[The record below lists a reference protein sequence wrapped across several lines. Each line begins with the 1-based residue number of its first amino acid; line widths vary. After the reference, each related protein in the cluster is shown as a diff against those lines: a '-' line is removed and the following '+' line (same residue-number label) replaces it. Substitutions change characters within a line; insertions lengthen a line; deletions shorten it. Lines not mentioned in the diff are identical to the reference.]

1 MMINHI
7 LCTVFALATAGAS
20 GVAAWFWFASSKVNP
35 EEVEETE
42 ASINDYPEMH
52 IMEAKVGVILTH
64 NAMNE
69 SSRLN
74 KIAAAWSGVA
84 AVLGAI
90 TAIMSAF

>member
-1 MMINHI
+1 MTTHFLSIS
-7 LCTVFALATAGAS
+7 FALATAGAS
-20 GVAAWFWFASSKVNP
+20 GVAAWFWFASSKVDP

-64 NAMNE
+64 SAIKE

-74 KIAAAWSGVA
+74 KLAATWSGAAAA
-84 AVLGAI
+84 LGAI
-90 TAIMSAF
+90 TAIMSAL